1 MAILVKPVQRVNP
14 QSPDEPK
21 KWYVTQV
28 TTMQVDE
35 TQVAMEI
42 ADETTLNPS
51 EAMMALRQLRKIVL
65 RHLLASESVKLGD
78 WAGFNVTI
86 SSSASDTKDEV
97 SARNLKS
104 VNINLQVG
112 DSFKA
117 ELKKASFAWID
128 KLAAGRTP
136 TDEEEVPD
144 TGGGG
149 TDDDGNDDGEL

>member
-1 MAILVKPVQRVNP
+1 MP
-14 QSPDEPK
+14 
-21 KWYVTQV
+21 
-28 TTMQVDE
+28 
-35 TQVAMEI
+35 
-42 ADETTLNPS
+42 
-51 EAMMALRQLRKIVL
+51 
-65 RHLLASESVKLGD
+65 
-78 WAGFNVTI
+78 I

-97 SARNLKS
+97 SARNIKS

>member
-1 MAILVKPVQRVNP
+1 M
-14 QSPDEPK
+14 
-21 KWYVTQV
+21 
-28 TTMQVDE
+28 
-35 TQVAMEI
+35 
-42 ADETTLNPS
+42 
-51 EAMMALRQLRKIVL
+51 
-65 RHLLASESVKLGD
+65 
-78 WAGFNVTI
+78 
-86 SSSASDTKDEV
+86 
-97 SARNLKS
+97 
-104 VNINLQVG
+104 G